1 VPSSVIGESVM
12 RELAKLDEVAYVRFA
27 SVYRSFKDLG
37 EFMSELKEL
46 ISERKSA
53 RRSDPAELMRLALAE
68 AEKGRAGRIQPAV
81 GALVVRRGKVIAR
94 GHHEKAGLPHAEVN
108 ALRAAG
114 GRARGADVYVT
125 LEPCNHQGRT
135 PPCTQ
140 ALIAAGVRRVFFG
153 SRDPNPLVEG
163 HAPIGC
169 TAPASKCAAGSWKR
183 TATDRTKPG
192 SSSSRG
198 PALVVL
204 KAAITLDGKLA
215 LRPGGRPPSARRRP
229 AARPPLARR
238 DGRRPGGSGNGA
250 GRRSAADGARRP
262 RRAQPASRR
271 PRTVPRRARMLRQ
284 PGETVA
290 ESGPLRPCCAGSPG
304 GASPACWSR
313 RHRGA
318 RRIPEDGTLD
328 ELRLFVAPKIFGKG
342 GLSWAGQSRQRRPLD
357 RVVQRVGVDVLLIVR
372 HRPLSKPGL

>member
-1 VPSSVIGESVM
+1 
-12 RELAKLDEVAYVRFA
+12 
-27 SVYRSFKDLG
+27 
-37 EFMSELKEL
+37 
-46 ISERKSA
+46 
-53 RRSDPAELMRLALAE
+53 MRLALAE
-68 AEKGRAGRIQPAV
+68 AEKGRGRTHPNPAV

-163 HAPIGC
+163 HGADRLHR
-169 TAPASKCAAGSWKR
+169 AGVEVR
-183 TATDRTKPG
+183 GGILEEDCDRSNEAWFKFIT
-192 SSSSRG
+192 RG
-198 PALVVL
+198 LPWVVL

-215 LRPGGRPPSARRRP
+215 LRPGRPSAISSEASQRLVHRW
-229 AARPPLARR
+229 R
-238 DGRRPGGSGNGA
+238 DGMDAVLVGAGTVRADDPRLTVRGVPGGRNPLRVVLG
-250 GRRSAADGARRP
+250 
-262 RRAQPASRR
+262 
-271 PRTVPRRARMLRQ
+271 TVPRRARMLRQ

-290 ESGPLRPCCAGSPG
+290 ESGPLRAVLRRLARRGITSVLVEG
-304 GASPACWSR
+304 GAAVHGEFLKTGLW
-313 RHRGA
+313 
-318 RRIPEDGTLD
+318 D

-342 GLSWAGQSRQRRPLD
+342 GLSWAGQSAPSEGLSIES
-357 RVVQRVGVDVLLIVR
+357 VQRVGVDVLLIVR